1 MDVDDFCFSFTND
14 SVRETE
20 TTAKKKKKK
29 KKKILIKKLKERNG
43 NCG

>member
-20 TTAKKKKKK
+20 TTAKKKKKDSD
-29 KKKILIKKLKERNG
+29 
-43 NCG
+43 